1 MANNINMSNLKT
13 VNQRT
18 GNTLFAIY
26 IRILGAQPQL
36 QIKHEH
42 GITIINKNKQ
52 WPLTPTLS

>member
-42 GITIINKNKQ
+42 GITIINKNKYNNNGH
-52 WPLTPTLS
+52 